1 MSSRRNQ
8 VSDTQTRANR
18 PAGVGGGA
26 QTTPVEPNGAEQP
39 APTTRKRRQQ
49 GPATPKPAYVV
60 VQVLDENG
68 QPGQF
73 DKRRIKVVAVERDAN
88 KVLSAIDA
96 DDSKTT
102 FYLSVTVPPGTRA
115 GTPNKA

>member
-1 MSSRRNQ
+1 
-8 VSDTQTRANR
+8 
-18 PAGVGGGA
+18 
-26 QTTPVEPNGAEQP
+26 
-39 APTTRKRRQQ
+39 
-49 GPATPKPAYVV
+49 

-68 QPGQF
+68 QLSAF

-88 KVLSAIDA
+88 KVLAAIDA
-96 DDSKTT
+96 DETKNT